1 MYLKQ
6 EAGAHARYNVMN
18 KDVHEATGGL
28 ISQNIS
34 LTSNSDRLSSC
45 DWKLPHFSLAF
56 IPTQSQRLHHTMTSI
71 SRLGCAKLAHSSM
84 HGPFKFP
91 ASNTNGFI

>member
-1 MYLKQ
+1 
-6 EAGAHARYNVMN
+6 MN

-28 ISQNIS
+28 IFQNIS